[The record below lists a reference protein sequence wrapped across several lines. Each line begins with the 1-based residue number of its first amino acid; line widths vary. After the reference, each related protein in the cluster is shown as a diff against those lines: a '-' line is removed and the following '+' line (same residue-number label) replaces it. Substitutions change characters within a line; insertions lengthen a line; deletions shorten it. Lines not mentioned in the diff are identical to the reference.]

1 MRVSPA
7 LMTFLTGLLLLSL
20 AGIIYQRSLVE
31 SGAYG
36 TGAASQA
43 AAPAASVKYACP
55 MRCVEADKPGD
66 CPVCGMEMMPV
77 ELDSPATLTAGA
89 ASVTE
94 YTCPM
99 HPQIEQ
105 DHPGTCPI
113 CGMELVLKASD
124 DAGVDPAVAESVAA
138 VKISPLQGLLADV
151 QVTMPERRLVSR
163 SVDAIGEVEVP
174 EDRIN
179 MVVSW
184 QPGRIDNLELDR
196 SGVRVQQGQHLMD
209 LYSEE
214 LLRAQDEYLIALRA
228 RDQLS
233 DSSYDYIADSGRQL
247 LNSAE
252 SRLTRLGFTAAQLTT
267 LAETRETSEH
277 IPLSSAY
284 DGIVLDKYVNEG
296 DYVMEGS
303 KLYRVADLSQLWV
316 QMEVF
321 EEDSAGLVPGL
332 KINLDCPVHP
342 GMIFRGELEL
352 IEPMQS
358 SMTRT
363 QLARVRVDNPDMILR
378 PGMLV
383 RTSFELDRHE
393 ALMLLRNAVLQ
404 TGEGAVVYVAHDS
417 GLWEPRNVTTGLI
430 DGDMIEITSGLAEGE
445 GVASTAVFL
454 LDSEA
459 QIKGIPR
466 LSEDKPE
473 VAAEPSGHVH

>member
-7 LMTFLTGLLLLSL
+7 LMTFLTGLLLLSI
-20 AGIIYQRSLVE
+20 AGILYQHSLVE

-36 TGAASQA
+36 TGDSTEA
-43 AAPAASVKYACP
+43 AAPAANVKYACP

-77 ELDSPATLTAGA
+77 ELDTPASLA
-89 ASVTE
+89 ASTSAEQE

-113 CGMELVLKASD
+113 CGMELVLKANDS
-124 DAGVDPAVAESVAA
+124 AAVDPAVAESVAA

-151 QVTMPERRLVSR
+151 QVAMPEKRMVSR

-184 QPGRIDNLELDR
+184 QPGRIDNLELAET
-196 SGVRVQQGQHLMD
+196 GVRVSKGQHIMD
-209 LYSEE
+209 IYSEE
-214 LLRAQDEYLIALRA
+214 LVRAQEEYLIALRA
-228 RDQLS
+228 RDQLG
-233 DSSYDYIADSGRQL
+233 DSSYDYIADSGKQL
-247 LNSAE
+247 LSSAE
-252 SRLTRLGFTAAQLTT
+252 SRLTRLGFTAAQLTA
-267 LAETRETSEH
+267 LAETKETSEH

-284 DGIVLDKYVNEG
+284 DGIVLGKYVNEG

-303 KLYRVADLSQLWV
+303 KLYQVADLSELWV

-321 EEDSAGLVPGL
+321 EEDSAGLIPGM
-332 KINLDCPVHP
+332 KIKLDCPVHP
-342 GMIFRGELEL
+342 GMVFNGELEL

-358 SMTRT
+358 DMTRT
-363 QLARVRVDNPDMILR
+363 QLARVRVANPDMILR

-383 RTSFELDRHE
+383 RSSFQLDRHE
-393 ALMLLRNAVLQ
+393 ALMVVRNAVLQ
-404 TGEGAVVYVAHDS
+404 TGDGAIVYVARD
-417 GLWEPRNVTTGLI
+417 GGMWEPRNVTTGLI
-430 DGDMIEITSGLAEGE
+430 DGDMIEITAGLAEGE

-466 LSEDKPE
+466 IDENAIEEESHS
-473 VAAEPSGHVH
+473 AAHVH